1 MRLQRK
7 VRNVLMSKKAD
18 IILTELN
25 NRGIRLPLFQE
36 SRCRA
41 AVISALGKIDN
52 KERAERERNSV
63 SRKG

>member
-1 MRLQRK
+1 
-7 VRNVLMSKKAD
+7 MSKKAD

-41 AVISALGKIDN
+41 AVISALGKIEG